1 MKRKS
6 KKRAPR
12 LRYRPYVDHKEA
24 RRCLQMLQ
32 DRVADSSV
40 GAEALATMLAAGF
53 LRTPGPQGERM
64 AAAVE
69 YVLHA
74 HIRESREMQH
84 RSDYTPGLIFLE
96 APPSQGDAA

>member
-1 MKRKS
+1 MKRKP
-6 KKRAPR
+6 RTQRPR
-12 LRYRPYVDHKEA
+12 LRYRPFVDHKEA
-24 RRCLQMLQ
+24 RRYLQMLQ
-32 DRVADSSV
+32 DRVADSHA
-40 GAEALATMLAAGF
+40 GAEALATMLAEGF

-96 APPSQGDAA
+96 ASPGQGDAA